1 MIGVWEEV
9 AKRIVEG
16 VGVRAGELVQVRD
29 RAGRYDVLQEILA
42 VELSEATL
50 EVVGKMVVDERELV
64 V

>member
-1 MIGVWEEV
+1 MWEEV